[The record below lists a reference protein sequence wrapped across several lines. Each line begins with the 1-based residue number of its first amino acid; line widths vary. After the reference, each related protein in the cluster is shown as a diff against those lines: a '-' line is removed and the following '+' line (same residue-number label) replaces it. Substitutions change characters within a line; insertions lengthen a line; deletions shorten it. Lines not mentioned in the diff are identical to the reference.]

1 MDGSFVMTL
10 TKWRG
15 GKPLKVYYGDVI
27 GARNEQS
34 WTRVWLR
41 GRLFSVRVLEM
52 AEQVMAAKSAAA
64 AEAKPVPYTIVTH

>member
-1 MDGSFVMTL
+1 MKL

-15 GKPLKVYYGDVI
+15 GKPFNVYYGDVM

-41 GRLFSVRVLEM
+41 NRLFSVRVLEN
-52 AEQVMAAKSAAA
+52 AEQIMAWKHAAAVMAAPA
-64 AEAKPVPYTIVTH
+64 PYSVEPRP